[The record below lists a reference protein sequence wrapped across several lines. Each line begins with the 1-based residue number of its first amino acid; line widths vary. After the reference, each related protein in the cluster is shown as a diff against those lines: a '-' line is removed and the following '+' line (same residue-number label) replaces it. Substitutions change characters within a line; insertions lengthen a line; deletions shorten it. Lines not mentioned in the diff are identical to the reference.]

1 MCIFTHKNNKMGK
14 ILKLLV
20 GILCGGL
27 IGVAIAVLIAYL
39 IDGKEALD
47 VVSSKVDAAKL
58 AGSIALSC
66 VLTFVA
72 LILQIILHEVG
83 HMIGGLATGYKFFS
97 IRFSK
102 YALVK
107 TGKELHWRQYDI
119 AGTGGQCVMFL
130 DKDIDIEQ
138 DSTPYF
144 WYNAGGVATNIL
156 LSVISII
163 VVKYT
168 DMGVAGSSFFML
180 MAFVGIVM
188 ALLNGIPMNM
198 GAGINN
204 DGRNILMLSRSA
216 QNRRLFIRSFQI
228 IGELGHGVRPKN
240 MPKEWFS
247 SEIPTG
253 GNDYFG
259 IVSYISYISLLE
271 DEGLWDEARIAYEHL
286 ENIKPK
292 LPLLFALETASEHIL
307 TELLTQN
314 RRDVVEK
321 LWTKQAAKYTT
332 NNYKYSPSKL
342 AALYAIELLYN
353 KDEKK
358 ALQLYEELQKRKDMF
373 YLPGETAMALSI
385 AEQIAKL

>member
-1 MCIFTHKNNKMGK
+1 MKR
-14 ILKLLV
+14 ILKLLA
-20 GILCGGL
+20 GILCGSL
-27 IGVAIAVLIAYL
+27 IGIAIAVLVAYL

-47 VVSSKVDAAKL
+47 VVSHKVDAAKL

-66 VLTFVA
+66 MLAFVA
-72 LILQIILHEVG
+72 FILQILLHEVG
-83 HMIGGLATGYKFFS
+83 HMIGGLATNYKFFS
-97 IRFSK
+97 IRFFK
-102 YALVK
+102 YVLVK
-107 TGKELHWRQYDI
+107 TNNGLQWRQYDI
-119 AGTGGQCVMFL
+119 VGTGGQCVMYL
-130 DKDIDIEQ
+130 DKDIDVAQ

-156 LSVISII
+156 LTLISII

-168 DMGVAGSSFFML
+168 DMGIVGSSFFTL
-180 MAFVGIVM
+180 MAFAGIAL

-216 QNRRLFIRSFQI
+216 INRRLFIRSLQI
-228 IGELGHGVRPKN
+228 IGELGHGIQPKD

-247 SEIPTG
+247 SELPTG

-271 DEGLWDEARIAYEHL
+271 DEGLWNEACIAYEQL
-286 ENIKPK
+286 NNVKPK
-292 LPLLFALETASEHIL
+292 LPLLFSLETASEHIL

-314 RRDVVEK
+314 RQDIVEK
-321 LWTKQAAKYTT
+321 LWTKQAEKYTT
-332 NNYKYSPSKL
+332 SNSKYSPSKL
-342 AALYAIELLYN
+342 AALYAIELLHN

-358 ALQLYEELQKRKDMF
+358 ALQLYEELQRRKDMF
-373 YLPGETAMALSI
+373 YLPGETAMALNI